1 MTSSAPALR
10 VPAIRLYVGDP
21 LAAGAVATFDRAQAH
36 YLRNV
41 MRAKAGDDVLLFN
54 GRDGEWR
61 ATVGELG
68 KAGGTAR
75 AVARTRPQ
83 QASPDLWLLFAPI
96 KSGRIEFLVEKATE
110 LGVSLLAPVLTERAV
125 VRRVNEARLRAH
137 AVEAAEQ
144 SGRLDVPALRP
155 AQTLEAA
162 LANWPAGRPLF
173 VCDESGHGVPIGRAL
188 PDRRKRPGAV
198 LIGPEGGFAPG
209 ELDALAKLAFVT
221 RVGLGPRVLRAETAA
236 LAALACWQALAGDW
250 GDGGPGLSPSAD
262 SSLVA
267 DQP

>member
-1 MTSSAPALR
+1 MTSTA
-10 VPAIRLYVGDP
+10 PAIRLYVGDP
-21 LAAGAVATFDRAQAH
+21 LAAGRAVTLGRAQAH

-41 MRAKAGDDVLLFN
+41 MRAKAGDALLLFN

-61 ATVGELG
+61 AEVGELG

-75 AVARTRPQ
+75 AVAQTRSQ
-83 QASPDLWLLFAPI
+83 RASADLWLLFAPL

-110 LGVSLLAPVLTERAV
+110 LGVALLAPVLTERTV

-144 SGRLDVPALRP
+144 SGRLDVPELRQARP
-155 AQTLEAA
+155 LMEW
-162 LANWPAGRPLF
+162 LADWPAGRPLF
-173 VCDESGHGVPIGRAL
+173 VCDETGQGVPIARAV
-188 PDRRKRPGAV
+188 PDRRKRPAAV
-198 LIGPEGGFAPG
+198 LIGPEGGFAPA
-209 ELDALAKLAFVT
+209 ELDALAKLAFVS
-221 RVGLGPRVLRAETAA
+221 RVGLGPRILRAETAA

-250 GDGGPGLSPSAD
+250 QDAPGLPASSDPS
-262 SSLVA
+262 LIA